1 MNGSVINPG
10 SNEENASSVGTQQQ
24 KAAAASTHKPA
35 PNSHWTLM
43 VVFFS
48 LLVDLLG
55 FTVILPLIPS
65 MLEYYSKKDQ
75 VISSLKAARSL
86 LHVTCTSQKCSIKRS
101 DWSRQNLDVR
111 HKSLML
117 MSPDPFP
124 SLGLVRV
131 AATPDYGYARLTMYT
146 SWVYNLSGPWTNLL
160 CEVHHS
166 HRTLRFSS
174 LSW

>member
-24 KAAAASTHKPA
+24 KAATASTHKPA

-75 VISSLKAARSL
+75 VISHYLSAAGIA
-86 LHVTCTSQKCSIKRS
+86 VQQ
-101 DWSRQNLDVR
+101 W
-111 HKSLML
+111 
-117 MSPDPFP
+117 P
-124 SLGLVRV
+124 
-131 AATPDYGYARLTMYT
+131 A
-146 SWVYNLSGPWTNLL
+146 LS
-160 CEVHHS
+160 S
-166 HRTLRFSS
+166 
-174 LSW
+174 